1 MTPQETERM
10 NQLCRQIQDEKNPAK
25 FSALIQAL
33 NDLLVDKEKR
43 IGNSQTK

>member
-10 NQLCRQIQDEKNPAK
+10 NQLCRQIQDEKNPVK